1 MSDSFR
7 AAEASSPSKHF
18 YLATKSDTVDL
29 PRLPKALYVNVTGDV
44 VVNNL
49 DDVSVTF
56 TAVPAGTILPIR
68 AKRLLLATT
77 ATVVA
82 LA

>member
-18 YLATKSDTVDL
+18 YLAVADDAVDL
-29 PRLPKALYVNVTGDV
+29 PRLPKALYIATTGDV
-44 VVNNL
+44 VVHNL
-49 DDVSVTF
+49 GGVSCTF

-77 ATVVA
+77 ATVIA

>member
-18 YLATKSDTVDL
+18 YLASENDSTDL
-29 PRLPKALYVNVTGDV
+29 PRLPKALYVSVTGDV
-44 VVNNL
+44 VVHNL
-49 DDVSVTF
+49 DGVSVTF
-56 TAVPAGTILPIR
+56 PAVPAGTILPIR
-68 AKRLLLATT
+68 AKRLLTATT
-77 ATVVA
+77 ATVIA

>member
-1 MSDSFR
+1 MSLN
-7 AAEASSPSKHF
+7 ATEASSPSKHF
-18 YLATKSDTVDL
+18 YLAVENDSTDL

-44 VVNNL
+44 VVHNV
-49 DDVSVTF
+49 DGTSVTF

-68 AKRLLLATT
+68 AKRLLT
-77 ATVVA
+77 ASTAVVIA